1 MYNHWAYFLF
11 FPFWPHSTAC
21 RTSQSGMQLTPSAME
36 AWGPNHWTTR
46 EVLGLLLNEDPSPQ
60 RSSENVLHWGCIWGW
75 RNASVVKTI
84 LTQPFFQADAFA
96 SKFLWNAASR
106 EGGLQVSSPG
116 AKPLVLGL
124 DVILTV
130 LTVILWRERAAV
142 STLGQ

>member
-1 MYNHWAYFLF
+1 MYSHCVYCFFLSG
-11 FPFWPHSTAC
+11 HIAQHAEL
-21 RTSQSGMQLTPSAME
+21 SQSGTQLMPPAVE
-36 AWGPNHWTTR
+36 AWSPNYWTTR
-46 EVLGLLLNEDPSPQ
+46 EVLGLLLNEDPSSQ

-75 RNASVVKTI
+75 RNTSVVKTI

-96 SKFLWNAASR
+96 SKLLWNAASR

-130 LTVILWRERAAV
+130 LTVILWRERAAL